1 MPLIRKP
8 TPSNAIPS
16 PDPATV
22 LTALA
27 NGTDDER
34 WAAARAAPAVPGGV
48 DALGGALATER
59 NARVRE
65 AIFTALSRIGTA
77 RSVEWVLPW
86 LRSDDANLRTGALD
100 ALRAMTSV
108 VVPQLPQLL
117 HDPDADVR
125 LLACELARNLPS
137 EDATRLLCGLLESE
151 LEPNVCAA
159 AVEVLAEVGGPEA
172 LPILERC
179 AARFR
184 GTAFLEF
191 SIRITAD
198 RIRAQSSQP
207 RE

>member
-8 TPSNAIPS
+8 AESNATPS
-16 PDPATV
+16 PDPAAV

-34 WAAARAAPAVPGGV
+34 WAAARAAPTVPGGV
-48 DALGGALATER
+48 DALGHALATER
-59 NARVRE
+59 SARVRE
-65 AIFTALSRIGTA
+65 AIFTGLARIGTA
-77 RSVEWVLPW
+77 RSVEWVLPL

-100 ALRAMTSV
+100 ALGAMKGV
-108 VVPQLPQLL
+108 VGPQLPQLL

-125 LLACELARNLPS
+125 LLACDLARNLPS

-172 LPILERC
+172 VPILERC

-198 RIRAQSSQP
+198 RIRAQSEP

>member
-1 MPLIRKP
+1 
-8 TPSNAIPS
+8 
-16 PDPATV
+16 
-22 LTALA
+22 
-27 NGTDDER
+27 
-34 WAAARAAPAVPGGV
+34 
-48 DALGGALATER
+48 
-59 NARVRE
+59 
-65 AIFTALSRIGTA
+65 
-77 RSVEWVLPW
+77 
-86 LRSDDANLRTGALD
+86 
-100 ALRAMTSV
+100 MTSV

-117 HDPDADVR
+117 HDPDADVASAGVR
-125 LLACELARNLPS
+125 AGPKSAKRRRHP
-137 EDATRLLCGLLESE
+137 LLCGLLESE

-198 RIRAQSSQP
+198 RIRAHSSQP